1 MAINFNTIP
10 TKKPPIGTIIPK
22 GTYIG
27 TIVKAEMK
35 TPKSDETKTKPDY
48 LNIQMK
54 ITDPVS
60 NTEMGTIFPIFTES
74 EAPLP
79 RYQLGRFIK
88 ALGLPITGEFE
99 LKDLTKMVVN
109 KKLKVDV
116 CPEKTTDGSDP
127 KRSVVDID
135 AECYYPLAEDKTES
149 IANVFAEDPAPS
161 NTAVATSSY

>member
-10 TKKPPIGTIIPK
+10 TEKPAFGTIIPK

-35 TPKSDETKTKPDY
+35 TPKYDETKTKPDY
-48 LNIQMK
+48 LSIQMK
-54 ITDPVS
+54 ITDPAS
-60 NTEMGTIFPIFTES
+60 NIEMGMIFPIFTES

-109 KKLKVDV
+109 KQLRVDV

-127 KRSVVDID
+127 KKSVVDID
-135 AECYYPLAEDKTES
+135 AECYYPLTEDRTES
-149 IANVFAEDPAPS
+149 IANVFAENPAPS
-161 NTAVATSSY
+161 NTAVTTSSY